1 MRADI
6 PAPPEDTQKDGCWLS
21 MHSRFLT
28 QGRDKE
34 PEVLFLGDSILF
46 NFEATKIY
54 KTYVEP
60 LHCLNFSIPNDETQ
74 NILWRVLNGELDDVK
89 VKVVVL
95 SVGTHNK
102 CPAEEVVIGINAIL
116 KVIKQRQP
124 DAHIVVMFI
133 LVMPYK
139 YYGFGELYRL
149 NIVAQ
154 ATSSNNSRSFLC
166 VNTVTSKFEGSSCQ
180 WAIVTFRRL
189 PFYKFLRGLLPCG
202 KTPNPRRQKHAEI
215 NKLLSAQFSHPGD
228 RVVFLCPDWEALLQ
242 SDKSITHRDMMD
254 YLHPTEDGYEK
265 FIEPLVE
272 ELQTSLQ
279 TFLKTNAPSSSP
291 L

>member
-1 MRADI
+1 MCADI
-6 PAPPEDTQKDGCWLS
+6 PTPPEDTQKDGCWLS

-95 SVGTHNK
+95 SVGMHNK

-124 DAHIVVMFI
+124 DAHIVVM
-133 LVMPYK
+133 
-139 YYGFGELYRL
+139 
-149 NIVAQ
+149 
-154 ATSSNNSRSFLC
+154 
-166 VNTVTSKFEGSSCQ
+166 
-180 WAIVTFRRL
+180 
-189 PFYKFLRGLLPCG
+189 GLLPCG

-228 RVVFLCPDWEALLQ
+228 RVVFLYPDWEALLQ
-242 SDKSITHRDMMD
+242 PDKSITHRDMMD